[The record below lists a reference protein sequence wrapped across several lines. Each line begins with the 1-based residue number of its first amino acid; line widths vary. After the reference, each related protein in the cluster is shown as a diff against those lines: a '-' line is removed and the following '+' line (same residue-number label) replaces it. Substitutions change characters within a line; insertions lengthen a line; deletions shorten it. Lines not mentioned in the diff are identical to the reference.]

1 MPALDSSALLVA
13 RFLRSN
19 GYEKSLKTF
28 LEEANLDEKSLD
40 LGPGGGLTIEEVLD
54 EKRQFD
60 LSLALEKVAISD
72 NDEPEF
78 SIPYP
83 SIPHIVSDPG
93 IPASNVLFVSVA
105 DIRTL
110 GGPSL
115 LATTADRA
123 LRIYTARAPYKLLR
137 SHTHLHP
144 SAILCCAVLQSK
156 WLISTSMSGHVVISD
171 AASGKVISSD
181 KPHVKYAVKVLAHD
195 RLPYVVTSG
204 YDNTIVLH
212 SLTLGDEG
220 TPKLSELHRLQLSAH
235 PEGMSFV
242 ALPTGEEALVYSLRD
257 STFLHYHLLAPSL
270 PVHSKRNLAPTAASW
285 VTFHAMSILPHLNGS
300 SLLGIVTSSVPHMK
314 FLLVRVDSEEV
325 IMEVFTGAPQS
336 AYSTAVFGWRVG
348 GDGVWVNGDDGVVRG
363 IERKTGKVV
372 ARLKASEGG
381 EKVRTL
387 WTGIVD
393 GREVLVTGG
402 FDKGIKVWVPEG
414 VAA

>member
-13 RFLRSN
+13 RFLQSN
-19 GYEKSLKTF
+19 GYEKSLKVF
-28 LEEANLDEKSLD
+28 LEESNLDENSLD
-40 LGPGGGLTIEEVLD
+40 PGPAGGLTIEKVLD

-60 LSLALEKVAISD
+60 LSLSLENVVIAD

-83 SIPHIVSDPG
+83 SIPHVVSDPG
-93 IPASNVLFVSVA
+93 ILASNVLFIVVV
-105 DIRTL
+105 DIRAL
-110 GGPSL
+110 GGPTL
-115 LATTADRA
+115 IVTTADRA
-123 LRIYTARAPYKLLR
+123 LRIYSATVPHCLLR
-137 SHTHLHP
+137 SYTHLHS
-144 SAILCCAVLQSK
+144 SAILCCTAIHSK

-171 AASGKVISSD
+171 AASGDVISSD
-181 KPHVKYAVKVLAHD
+181 KPHAKYAVKILVHEK
-195 RLPYVVTSG
+195 LPYAATSG

-212 SLTLGDEG
+212 SLTCGDDG
-220 TPKLSELHRLQLSAH
+220 TPKLLELHRLRFAAH
-235 PEGMSFV
+235 PEGISFV

-257 STFLHYHLLAPSL
+257 STFLIYHLLAPSL
-270 PVHSKRNLAPTAASW
+270 PVHSKRNLSPTTTSW
-285 VTFHAMSILPHLNGS
+285 VTFHAMFILPHPNDS

-336 AYSTAVFGWRVG
+336 VYSTAVFGWRAG

-363 IERKTGKVV
+363 IERKTGKVM
-372 ARLKASEGG
+372 ARLRASEGS
-381 EKVRTL
+381 EKVRSL
-387 WTGIVD
+387 WTGVV
-393 GREVLVTGG
+393 GGQEVLVTGG